1 MNIHRIFY
9 LTCYDNELSWLHHN
23 SIWFSSIFINCI
35 ALLCTTQNTSRVTL
49 AIYNLLQCI
58 YPIVGYYIQYEGN
71 NMPIIVKNYCDPF
84 FFSTYWT
91 IVTYSG
97 PLNLVGGDVV
107 GILNAFYILMNA
119 VLFAIFAIRR
129 YYIVTNPKEYRKYIE
144 KSEFYR
150 KPTIEFGEILVS

>member
-1 MNIHRIFY
+1 
-9 LTCYDNELSWLHHN
+9 
-23 SIWFSSIFINCI
+23 
-35 ALLCTTQNTSRVTL
+35 
-49 AIYNLLQCI
+49 
-58 YPIVGYYIQYEGN
+58 
-71 NMPIIVKNYCDPF
+71 
-84 FFSTYWT
+84 
-91 IVTYSG
+91 
-97 PLNLVGGDVV
+97 VGGDVV